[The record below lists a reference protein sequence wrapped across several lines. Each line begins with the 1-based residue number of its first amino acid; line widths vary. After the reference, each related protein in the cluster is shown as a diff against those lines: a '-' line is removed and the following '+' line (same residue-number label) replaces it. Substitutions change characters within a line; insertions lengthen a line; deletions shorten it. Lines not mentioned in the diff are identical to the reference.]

1 MASKKSLNNQIYELQ
16 AALERSKKLL
26 GQCMERQAKP
36 PLIFTDASQMHV
48 DLVADDAKE
57 FAHSQYARVF
67 WRFFWR
73 KDFSL

>member
-1 MASKKSLNNQIYELQ
+1 MTTGGVVYEELK
-16 AALERSKKLL
+16 AENERLKKLL
-26 GQCMERQAKP
+26 GQCMERQANP

-48 DLVADDAKE
+48 DLVADEAQE
-57 FAHSQYARVF
+57 FAHSQYARFF